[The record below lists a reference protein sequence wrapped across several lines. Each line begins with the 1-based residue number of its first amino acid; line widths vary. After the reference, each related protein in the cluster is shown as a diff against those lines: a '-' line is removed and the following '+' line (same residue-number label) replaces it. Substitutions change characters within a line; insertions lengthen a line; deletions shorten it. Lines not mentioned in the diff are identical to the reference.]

1 MEKDLV
7 EHTSDGR
14 NHATSFPG
22 ISRSAVGTRGQ
33 RAPHPEQQ
41 ARHVRGEA
49 LPGGAQPRVGSAGP
63 RPPSRPPHHAA
74 AAPPLRLPR
83 GSAPRSPPRLPA
95 AAAALRELRGLCPAP
110 PMWREAMMGR
120 RRRRYLLERAEQA
133 GGCGA
138 GGEQSRSRDWLYESY
153 YCMSQQHPLIV
164 FLLLIV
170 MGACLALLAVFFA
183 SGLVRDATGAGDGT
197 ERGAAAGR
205 SWRRRRGPPG
215 QSWAPDARG
224 RGWRRREREGAAGA
238 PSLIR
243 LIRLLCFLPAGR
255 VAS

>member
-1 MEKDLV
+1 MALNQRLIRVEKDLV
-7 EHTSDGR
+7 EQTSAGR
-14 NHATSFPG
+14 NHRRDPSPG
-22 ISRSAVGTRGQ
+22 ISRHAEGTRGQ
-33 RAPHPEQQ
+33 RAPRPEQR

-63 RPPSRPPHHAA
+63 RPPARPPHHAA

-95 AAAALRELRGLCPAP
+95 AAAALRELRGLCSAP

-197 ERGAAAGR
+197 ERGAVAGR
-205 SWRRRRGPPG
+205 SWRRRGPPG
-215 QSWAPDARG
+215 KVG
-224 RGWRRREREGAAGA
+224 RPMCAGGAGGEGSGRERRA
-238 PSLIR
+238 L
-243 LIRLLCFLPAGR
+243 R
-255 VAS
+255 V